1 MGEYRNYISRAM
13 TYISKEAK
21 FSECGNYRYYL
32 KRVFDD
38 NKPMA
43 MVIGLNPSTADAT
56 DDDATISA
64 LRRLLEPL
72 GYGGF
77 YMTNLF
83 AWIST
88 DPDDLQSKPNP
99 VGDNDAWLGAV
110 RSLCKD
116 VIFAWGSFKQAE
128 YRIKV
133 VAPKFP
139 GAYVFGTTVKN
150 KPLHPLAVAV
160 WQKKLFNFRIYQP

>member
-1 MGEYRNYISRAM
+1 M
-13 TYISKEAK
+13 
-21 FSECGNYRYYL
+21 
-32 KRVFDD
+32 VQ
-38 NKPMA
+38 
-43 MVIGLNPSTADAT
+43 VIGLNPSVADCE

-88 DPDDLQSKPNP
+88 DPEELRSQPNP
-99 VGDNDAWLGAV
+99 LGDNDHWLDEI
-110 RSLCKD
+110 RSKCQD

-128 YRIKV
+128 YRIKK
-133 VAPKFP
+133 VAPRFP
-139 GAYVFGTTVKN
+139 DAYVFGMTAHR
-150 KPLHPLAVAV
+150 KPLHPLAAAV
-160 WQKKLFNFRIYQP
+160 WQKKLFNFRKYDP

>member
-1 MGEYRNYISRAM
+1 M
-13 TYISKEAK
+13 TYITKDAK
-21 FSECGNYRYYL
+21 FSECGKYRYYL
-32 KRVFDD
+32 LREWDAD
-38 NKPMA
+38 KPFA
-43 MVIGLNPSTADAT
+43 QVIGLNPSVADAS

-88 DPDDLQSKPNP
+88 NPDDLQSQPNP
-99 VGDNDAWLGAV
+99 VGDNDIWLGAV
-110 RSLCKD
+110 RTLCQD

-128 YRIKV
+128 WRIKK
-133 VAPKFP
+133 VAPRFP
-139 GAYVFGTTVKN
+139 DAYVFGMTPHR
-150 KPLHPLAVAV
+150 KPLHPLAAAV
-160 WQKKLFNFRIYQP
+160 WQKKLFNFRKYDP